1 MRIRNSPPPKAAHA
15 RNTLS
20 IAIIACLPA
29 NGPMTGWPS
38 RRHCSRPGT
47 ACKGKIAHSLLYT
60 RAAALVFGIAPRG
73 PPIMERSDP
82 LRPEGENALPA
93 QPAAD
98 PNETAK
104 RLMDV
109 LGGVLGLAL
118 TLPLAPWI
126 ALAIRLDS
134 PGPVLFGQ
142 DRVGRGGRRFRLWK
156 FRTMCRDAEARRP
169 DLEGRNEMIGPAF
182 RITDDPRVTRV
193 GRFLRRH
200 NLDEFPQFWNV
211 LRGQMSLVGPRP
223 ATPDEVAVYNEWQR
237 RRLAVRPGLTGL
249 AQVRGGGTLRDF
261 DEVVRL
267 DLEYIARRSAGMDLG
282 LILRTLPTLIR
293 GKGRPPAGA
302 R

>member
-1 MRIRNSPPPKAAHA
+1 
-15 RNTLS
+15 
-20 IAIIACLPA
+20 
-29 NGPMTGWPS
+29 
-38 RRHCSRPGT
+38 
-47 ACKGKIAHSLLYT
+47 
-60 RAAALVFGIAPRG
+60 
-73 PPIMERSDP
+73 MERSDP